1 MFEDMRVRPEECIS
15 EPSSD
20 LSPNW
25 KDMRSE
31 FGYVMLYT
39 IPPYSPRKR
48 IYKHDSSLN
57 YERWLT

>member
-1 MFEDMRVRPEECIS
+1 MVKATRVQQAECKS

-31 FGYVMLYT
+31 FGYVMLYA
-39 IPPYSPRKR
+39 IPPYSPRKI